1 MGVDGSLSPMA
12 AVSGRKSEAMTI
24 RWLRKELIVGDVGEY
39 VGNRM
44 DSVVSDDAGDRE
56 GGREMG
62 ILRGEQYDERV

>member
-39 VGNRM
+39 VGNRV
-44 DSVVSDDAGDRE
+44 DSVVSDDAEDRE

-62 ILRGEQYDERV
+62 NLRGEQ

>member
-12 AVSGRKSEAMTI
+12 AVSGRKREAMTI

-39 VGNRM
+39 VGNRI

-62 ILRGEQYDERV
+62 ILRGEQ